1 MRSNRPKPSSPSA
14 GATYL
19 DRAATVE
26 ALRRAAREA
35 ARRDPRILRV
45 ILFGSLVRGIP
56 TPASDADLVVVLRE
70 GEPRR
75 VDRIPPLLDAFGST
89 PLPLDLHPYTAAEW
103 EAARAERD
111 PVAAVAERDGIDLL

>member
-1 MRSNRPKPSSPSA
+1 MRSSRPRPSSPSA

-35 ARRDPRILRV
+35 VRRDPRIVRV
-45 ILFGSLVRGIP
+45 ILFGSLVRGVP

-70 GEPRR
+70 AEPRR
-75 VDRIPPLLDAFGST
+75 MDRIPPLLDAFDAT
-89 PLPLDLHPYTAAEW
+89 PLPLDLHPYSEAEW
-103 EAARAERD
+103 EAARAEGD